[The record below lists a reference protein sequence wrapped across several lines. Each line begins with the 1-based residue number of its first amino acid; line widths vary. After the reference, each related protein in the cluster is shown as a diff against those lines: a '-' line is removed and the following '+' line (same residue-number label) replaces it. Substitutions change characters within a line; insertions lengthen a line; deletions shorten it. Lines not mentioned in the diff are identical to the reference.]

1 MPWFNVDDG
10 FAFHRKAV
18 RAGNAAIGLW
28 TRAGSWCA
36 GELTDGFVP
45 DHMIR
50 AMRGTAI
57 QTQRL
62 VDAGLWVR
70 DDVRGGFQFHEWSE
84 SGRNPTRKEVERRR
98 EEAAKR
104 KQKSRGNQHG
114 KSEKSQVGESGHSV
128 TDAGVTAG
136 VTGGRHAPTPLHS
149 TPITEEK
156 TSSSSPRRPEPPRE
170 DVDEL
175 CRRLLG
181 KVQANGGRA
190 SITQAWRKEA
200 RLLLDADERPLEQ
213 ALRLIDWATDHPFW
227 KANILSMPT
236 FRRQYT
242 QLLLK
247 ARAEHQQGTPASA
260 ATAAGSTGSKRV
272 DKAMGFLAPNDPLRA
287 RLASHK
293 PVLLSGEQ
301 YEIEGGRSA

>member
-84 SGRNPTRKEVERRR
+84 SGRNPTRKEVEKRR

-114 KSEKSQVGESGHSV
+114 KSENSQVGESGHGV
-128 TDAGVTAG
+128 TDAGVTGG
-136 VTGGRHAPTPLHS
+136 VTGGRRAPTPLPS
-149 TPITEEK
+149 PP
-156 TSSSSPRRPEPPRE
+156 SSPNGEEQTPARGADDDFDRFWAVFPRRTGKGAARTAWAKARKLSDPERIILAAERFAGIRKDEDPRFTPHPATWLNQQRW
-170 DVDEL
+170 DDEPEQP
-175 CRRLLG
+175 RLR
-181 KVQANGGRA
+181 VVGGH
-190 SITQAWRKEA
+190 QAWTNP
-200 RLLLDADERPLEQ
+200 ADQ
-213 ALRLIDWATDHPFW
+213 
-227 KANILSMPT
+227 
-236 FRRQYT
+236 
-242 QLLLK
+242 
-247 ARAEHQQGTPASA
+247 SA
-260 ATAAGSTGSKRV
+260 Y
-272 DKAMGFLAPNDPLRA
+272 DEEL
-287 RLASHK
+287 
-293 PVLLSGEQ
+293 
-301 YEIEGGRSA
+301 